1 MSRGRERSA
10 YMIKTAQERRRTE
23 EWQVLLSSLER
34 TRRELVLAR
43 AGFDGA
49 SDPELTESFNYEML
63 ALQARYGYLLRQIKI
78 LDGMGQQTDT
88 EGPSLGHLPQT
99 ACP

>member
-1 MSRGRERSA
+1 
-10 YMIKTAQERRRTE
+10 MIKTAQERRRTE
-23 EWQVLLSSLER
+23 ERHVLRSALDR
-34 TRRELVLAR
+34 TRRELALAR

-49 SDPELTESFNYEML
+49 SDPELTESFIYEIL

-78 LDGMGQQTDT
+78 LDGTGQQTDT
-88 EGPSLGHLPQT
+88 EGPSLGPLPQT